1 MSDIRLEVKGL
12 KELQKKLTKEVIVQ
26 PFNAGIKKITL
37 ALQREV
43 TVATPSIT
51 GRLRA
56 SITPK
61 LTEENGIF
69 QGLVGTNV
77 LYATSVEYGTQPHII
92 RPKTKKALRFFIGG
106 QEVFAKF
113 VRHPGSQA
121 RHVTEGSSVRVK
133 GEGMFAFGLKQ
144 VQEKMGEYLKEIGLA
159 IEQRWNK

>member
-1 MSDIRLEVKGL
+1 MAGIRLEVKNL
-12 KELQKKLTKEVIVQ
+12 EEIQKKLTKEVMLQ
-26 PFNAGIKKITL
+26 PFNEGIKKIVL

-43 TVATPSIT
+43 MVATPVDT

-69 QGLVGTNV
+69 QGIVGTNV
-77 LYATSVEYGTQPHII
+77 NYATFVEYGT
-92 RPKTKKALRFFIGG
+92 KKM
-106 QEVFAKF
+106 E
-113 VRHPGSQA
+113 A

-133 GEGMFAFGLKQ
+133 GKGMFAFGL
-144 VQEKMGEYLKEIGLA
+144 EKMKEKLGKFMADIGVA